1 MVIDICMNKIQFF
14 GVILVAIGLF
24 LLTVFPIFGIF
35 QDEFI
40 ITFSIFGG
48 WGIAVLGSAIILI
61 SLIYERL
68 NDKKKE
74 NFDNNY

>member
-1 MVIDICMNKIQFF
+1 MNKIQFF
-14 GVILVAIGLF
+14 GVVLVAIGLF

-35 QDEFI
+35 EEEYI
-40 ITFSIFGG
+40 IAVSVFGG
-48 WGIAVLGSAIILI
+48 WGIALLGSAIILI

-68 NDKKKE
+68 KDKKKE